1 MTPQCRLIASLK
13 SCRRHS
19 VVIVSLAL
27 VLCLAWS
34 SDRVVT
40 TVEAQPPKL
49 HHLAWATPMQR
60 GLSYA
65 VTWEIDL
72 ENGHYLEKRKVKL
85 HFTFGSGRT
94 TTVKAGQKSSKPVVL
109 AVDGSFRPL
118 DADMPLEAWFLLL
131 ASPPVT
137 SDQPEGAKWVVRA
150 PKDTDLGNDRIELQ
164 IEHRTQLLSENAGLV
179 QLEIEGWRRVI
190 DNPEIEGLLG
200 LPSAEPDKKAAA
212 AALAT
217 LSKWIPYLK
226 GTVWWNEKLGAP
238 EKADF
243 ECLPWLAVIP
253 TVDSVSSNV
262 SRQHITFQRMP

>member
-1 MTPQCRLIASLK
+1 M
-13 SCRRHS
+13 
-19 VVIVSLAL
+19 
-27 VLCLAWS
+27 
-34 SDRVVT
+34 
-40 TVEAQPPKL
+40 
-49 HHLAWATPMQR
+49 
-60 GLSYA
+60 
-65 VTWEIDL
+65 DL
-72 ENGHYLEKRKVKL
+72 EKGHYLEKRKVKL
-85 HFTFGSGRT
+85 HFAFGSGRT
-94 TTVKAGQKSSKPVVL
+94 TTVKAGHQSSKPVIL
-109 AVDGSFRPL
+109 AVDGSFSPL
-118 DADMPLEAWFLLL
+118 EADMPLEAWFLLL

-150 PKDTDLGNDRIELQ
+150 PNDKDLRNDRIELQ
-164 IEHRTQLLSENAGLV
+164 IEHRTRLLSESSGLV

-200 LPSAEPDKKAAA
+200 LPSAEPDKKAGA

-253 TVDSVSSNV
+253 NVDSVSSNV
-262 SRQHITFQRMP
+262 SRQHITYQRMP